1 MPLTIIVDDI
11 ANFSRTI
18 EAVVN
23 LCHPPPG
30 EVGTGVDAAIHAKA
44 GPRLRQRLAE
54 LPRLHVGEFHYTDG
68 YDLTNALGEKVAG
81 IFHVRG
87 PLWQNGALGEEA
99 QLRKCYLDLL
109 EAAHG
114 RGVKSIA
121 FPMISA
127 GNRGFPED
135 VAYRAATDAFRE
147 FFDQPKHQEMQAY
160 LVIFGGKVVD
170 YCKRQTQV
178 EEAVDAAT
186 VESILKSVYTVP
198 VETTYERMLASF
210 MRWIT
215 QSGKFDQYLAQ
226 HPQENALQTLTGL
239 VDLVLWDDP
248 KLSEAKICKRGN
260 LHSQHFSN
268 NVRNN
273 PHKDDPS
280 ATLPKQTLLA
290 YAVALGLNVGQTK
303 ELLFRGQHLF
313 DARFPVDKV
322 VMACMDEGKTDIVA
336 VNSML
341 EKEELPMLGR
351 Q

>member
-1 MPLTIIVDDI
+1 MPLTIIMDNLANLSKHVDAI
-11 ANFSRTI
+11 
-18 EAVVN
+18 VN
-23 LCHPPPG
+23 LCHPTPG
-30 EVGTGVDAAIHAKA
+30 EIGTGVDAAIHAKA

-215 QSGKFDQYLAQ
+215 QSGKFDQYLI
-226 HPQENALQTLTGL
+226 
-239 VDLVLWDDP
+239 VL
-248 KLSEAKICKRGN
+248 
-260 LHSQHFSN
+260 
-268 NVRNN
+268 
-273 PHKDDPS
+273 
-280 ATLPKQTLLA
+280 
-290 YAVALGLNVGQTK
+290 
-303 ELLFRGQHLF
+303 
-313 DARFPVDKV
+313 
-322 VMACMDEGKTDIVA
+322 
-336 VNSML
+336 
-341 EKEELPMLGR
+341 
-351 Q
+351 